1 MTSKQAVAQALKR
14 AVIYVR
20 ISRDK
25 RRGSLDEGLG
35 VQAQEEQCRALAAR
49 LGYLVIAVF
58 CDNDVSAYS
67 GKPRPQY
74 LKMLELLRSGGA
86 DVVLV
91 WHTDRLHRSN
101 IELEDYINVVEPREV
116 STETVTAG
124 IIDLNTPIG
133 RMVARQL
140 CTIARY
146 ESEHRAE
153 RVHMARE
160 RQARQGKFG
169 GGRRPYGFETDG
181 VTVIPEEAAAIMGM
195 ADAVLS
201 GVPLRSIAR
210 DLRKLGVPTASGTG
224 WTPDGVRAVLIRPRN
239 AGFMVHRETTRKRQV
254 YTDDDIVG
262 RAPWAPVLDE
272 HVWRSVVAKLT
283 DPERRTNHAGPAPR
297 WLGSGIYQCPCGSGL
312 RVNKSGEHAARPIY
326 RCQQTGGG
334 HVSIPVES
342 IDKLVEK
349 VAIEKLS
356 RPDAADLITAPGK
369 SIDIAGL
376 RAELATC
383 RARLEEIA
391 ADYDDDKITRTQFL
405 TQTERRRAK
414 MARIEEQLAEA
425 TEVSPLTPLIGA
437 ADVAAAW
444 HGLTLGAQRA
454 VLQALFTITVKP
466 AGRGFRPDVR
476 QRVTFG
482 PAQAL
487 PTAA

>member
-1 MTSKQAVAQALKR
+1 
-14 AVIYVR
+14 
-20 ISRDK
+20 
-25 RRGSLDEGLG
+25 
-35 VQAQEEQCRALAAR
+35 
-49 LGYLVIAVF
+49 
-58 CDNDVSAYS
+58 
-67 GKPRPQY
+67 
-74 LKMLELLRSGGA
+74 
-86 DVVLV
+86 
-91 WHTDRLHRSN
+91 
-101 IELEDYINVVEPREV
+101 
-116 STETVTAG
+116 
-124 IIDLNTPIG
+124 
-133 RMVARQL
+133 MVARQL

-181 VTVIPEEAAAIMGM
+181 VTVMPAEAAAIMGM

-224 WTPDGVRAVLIRPRN
+224 VDPGRGAGRAASGQGTPGSWCTGRPPASGRSTP
-239 AGFMVHRETTRKRQV
+239 MTTSWA
-254 YTDDDIVG
+254 

-272 HVWRSVVAKLT
+272 DVWRSVVAKLT

-297 WLGSGIYQCPCGSGL
+297 WLGSGIYQCPCGAGM
-312 RVNKSGEHAARPIY
+312 RVNKSGEHAARPVY
-326 RCQQTGGG
+326 RCQETGGG

-342 IDKLVEK
+342 MDKLVEK
-349 VAIEKLS
+349 VVIEKLS

-391 ADYDDDKITRTQFL
+391 ADYDDDTITRTQFL

-425 TEVSPLTPLIGA
+425 TEVSPLAPLIGA

-482 PAQAL
+482 PAPAL

>member
-1 MTSKQAVAQALKR
+1 MSKR

-49 LGYLVIAVF
+49 MGYTVVF
-58 CDNDVSAYS
+58 VYVDNDVSAYS

-74 LKMLELLRSGGA
+74 LKMLEALLAGKA

-101 IELEDYINVVEPREV
+101 AELEDYINVVEPREIK
-116 STETVTAG
+116 TETVTAG
-124 IIDLNTPIG
+124 ILDLNTPIG

-153 RVHMARE
+153 RVGVARE

-169 GGRRPYGFETDG
+169 GGRRPYGFEADG
-181 VTVIPEEAAAIMGM
+181 VTVIPAEADVIRTM

-201 GVPLRSIAR
+201 GVPLRSVAR
-210 DLRKLGVPTASGTG
+210 DLRKLEIPTASGIQ
-224 WTPDGVRAVLIRPRN
+224 WTPEGVRDVLLRPRN
-239 AGFMVHRETTRKRQV
+239 AGFMVHRETVRTRQV
-254 YTDDDIVG
+254 YTDADIVG
-262 RAPWAPVLDE
+262 RAPWDAILDE
-272 HVWRSVVAKLT
+272 EVWRSVVAKLT
-283 DPERRTNHAGPAPR
+283 DPERRTNFAGPAPR
-297 WLGSGIYQCPCGSGL
+297 WLGSGIYRCTCGSVM
-312 RVNKSGEHAARPIY
+312 RVNKAGDRASRPIY

-334 HVSIPVES
+334 HVSVPAAD
-342 IDKLVEK
+342 IDKLVGLVVIK
-349 VAIEKLS
+349 RVS
-356 RPDAADLITAPGK
+356 RPDARALISAPG
-369 SIDIAGL
+369 IVNVAEL

-383 RARLEEIA
+383 RQRLEQIA

-414 MARIEEQLAEA
+414 IAGIEAQLTEV
-425 TEVSPLTPLIGA
+425 TEVSPLAPLIGT
-437 ADVAAAW
+437 DDPAAAW
-444 HGLTLGAQRA
+444 EALNLGQQRA
-454 VLQALFTITVKP
+454 AIQALITVTVKP
-466 AGRGFRPDVR
+466 AGRGRQPDIR
-476 QRVTFG
+476 QRVAFG
-482 PAQAL
+482 PAPL
-487 PTAA
+487 PAMAA